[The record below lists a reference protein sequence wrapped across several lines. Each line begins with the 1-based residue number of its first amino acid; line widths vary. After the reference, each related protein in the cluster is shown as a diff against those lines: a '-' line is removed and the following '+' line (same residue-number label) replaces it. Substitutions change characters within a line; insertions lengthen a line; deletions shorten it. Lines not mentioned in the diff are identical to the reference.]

1 MADDILSAGLDI
13 SGFSPE
19 KKKTLQEFILLFE
32 KLEKYDE
39 KKFTPLSGAGLSQFN
54 SSLRETDNLL
64 KSINTQ
70 MAGMK
75 IPKQSAQSTTDT
87 VAAVKE
93 MKQEVENTNNSLD
106 RMGKSL
112 NRVWSVLRYV
122 AYILPGLGIAGIF
135 NVLIDAIGNA
145 ITSLGIFEGGLEKV
159 LKLQLALAKTQEQFI
174 RLEKEA
180 SDLRKTRLGEVQAA
194 ENELKYHEA
203 MNKSKKDRLAIE
215 YKLLELETKK
225 ANKKFLDSGGF
236 KSLGDAENEYNKAL
250 NALNGARLA
259 VQQSEVGKKG
269 QDDVNPYGTMED
281 ERLKALEIAQIQYNI
296 AKENFERF
304 KKIAEDNANFLQKW
318 NAKRLEIEEFN
329 AEEKRKKELSDAKK
343 TFEIT
348 QSNNKKILDDARS
361 MLNDRLKAIKS
372 NYEAER
378 ALANAELKYKL
389 SQPNAYNADGSP
401 TSETSE
407 AINTASSKK
416 IDATNKYLE
425 LVHKTTESYRQRDLT
440 AQEKMDKDKLES
452 NAAVNR
458 RIFEDDNK
466 SLEDRLA
473 AFVQYIDEKSRIQ
486 EIEYKREIDRE
497 GLTEKEKESLIINRD
512 EQIKQLR
519 ANSARQ
525 MYDIVS
531 SWGRKQFNYVQDT
544 NREQAQSDKS
554 LYTQQVKL
562 LNESFDKR
570 EISYLQYI
578 QRKKAIDAKF
588 RPDSIENEIQNDRQ
602 VLKRLK
608 EFQKEQLAL
617 REKFAEEANNLKG
630 KDGFAEAESKVNAI
644 EDLLK
649 LIGVDISKAQRDL
662 AEDEYKYE
670 EVKYNRL
677 LALFKEF
684 EENKKRIR
692 EAGFQFAETLI
703 DNLFEKEE
711 RKLELKGELYNT
723 QADVQKEALDKSS
736 LNEKNKQAYSIQLE
750 QQKIEF
756 NKRQAIEQR
765 RLQRQQA
772 LFEQK
777 LALSKIAW
785 NTQIAISS
793 HFGFPPLILQDIIMG
808 ALAAATVLANTIPAY
823 EDGTKGK
830 PHPGGLARIGE
841 KGKLEMVKEPGKAP
855 YFVNEDQITNLPKGT
870 EVFPISDI
878 PKITKQSGGDNWE
891 QTMMI
896 VSAIKKQKKEIKN
909 IIKPVTKIDMGW
921 EVYKNRIIN
930 G

>member
-19 KKKTLQEFILLFE
+19 KKKTLQEFILLFD
-32 KLEKYDE
+32 KLEKYDQ
-39 KKFTPLSGAGLSQFN
+39 KKFTPLSGDGLSQFN
-54 SSLRETDNLL
+54 SSLRETDGLL

-75 IPKQSAQSTTDT
+75 VPKQSVQATTDT
-87 VAAVKE
+87 VSAVKE
-93 MKQEVENTNNSLD
+93 MKREVENTNNSLD

-112 NRVWSVLRYV
+112 NKVWSVLRYV

-135 NVLIDAIGNA
+135 NIAIDAIAGA
-145 ITSLGIFEGGLEKV
+145 ITSLGVFEGGLEKV
-159 LKLQLALAKTQEQFI
+159 LKIQLAINKTQEQYI
-174 RLEKEA
+174 KLQKE
-180 SDLRKTRLGEVQAA
+180 SIDLMSSRLGDIQAT

-203 MNKSKKDRLAIE
+203 MNKSKKDRLSIE
-215 YKLLELETKK
+215 YKLLELETIK
-225 ANKKFLDSGGF
+225 ANKKFLSNGGLETARNQYQQ
-236 KSLGDAENEYNKAL
+236 SLREL
-250 NALNGARLA
+250 NYAREA
-259 VQQSEVGKKG
+259 VQQTEIGKKG
-269 QDDVNPYGTMED
+269 QDDVNPFGTMEA
-281 ERLKALEIAQIQYNI
+281 ERLQALEIAQIRYNI
-296 AKENFERF
+296 AKDEFSRLE
-304 KKIAEDNANFLQKW
+304 KIAEDHALFLQKW
-318 NAKRLEIEEFN
+318 NAKRLEIEAFN
-329 AEEKRKKELSDAKK
+329 AEEKRKNELADAKK
-343 TFEIT
+343 SFDIT

-361 MLNDRLKAIKS
+361 MLADRLKALKS

-378 ALANAELKYKL
+378 ALASAELKYKM
-389 SQPNAYNADGSP
+389 SQPDAYNKDGTA
-401 TSETSE
+401 TSETVE
-407 AINTASSKK
+407 ALNISSAKK
-416 IDATNKYLE
+416 IDATNRYLE

-440 AQEKMDKDKLES
+440 AQEKIDKDKIEA

-473 AFVQYIDEKSRIQ
+473 AFIQYIDEKSRIQ
-486 EIEYKREIDRE
+486 DIEYAREKDRE
-497 GLTEKEKESLIINRD
+497 GLTPKEKEAVEVNRV

-519 ANSARQ
+519 SNAARQ
-525 MYDIVS
+525 MYEIVS
-531 SWGRKQFNYVQDT
+531 SWGKKEFNYIQDA
-544 NREQAQSDKS
+544 NREQAQSDKI
-554 LYTQQVKL
+554 LYTEQVKL

-588 RPDSIENEIQNDRQ
+588 RPESVENEIQNDKQ
-602 VLKRLK
+602 VLKRLQD
-608 EFQKEQLAL
+608 FQTEQLSL
-617 REKFAEEANNLKG
+617 REKFAEESNNLKG
-630 KDGFAEAESKVNAI
+630 KDGFAEAEAKVNAI
-644 EDLLK
+644 DDLLK
-649 LIGVDISKAQRDL
+649 LVGVDISRAQRDL
-662 AEDEYKYE
+662 AEDEYKAE
-670 EVKYNRL
+670 EIKYNRL
-677 LALFKEF
+677 IALFKEF
-684 EENKKRIR
+684 EDNKRKIR
-692 EAGFQFAETLI
+692 ESGFQFAEALI

-711 RKLELKGELYNT
+711 RKLQLKGELYNT
-723 QADVQKEALDKSS
+723 QADIQKEALDKSS

-756 NKRQAIEQR
+756 NKRQQIEQR

-793 HFGFPPLILQDIIMG
+793 HLGFPPLILQDVIMG

-823 EDGTKGK
+823 EEGTKGK
-830 PHPGGLARIGE
+830 PHKGGPARIGE

-855 YFVNEDQITNLPKGT
+855 YFVNQDQIAALPKGT
-870 EVFPISDI
+870 EVFPINDI
-878 PKITKQSGGDNWE
+878 PKISKVSGGENWE